1 MPVDTT
7 GKEKRPSRR
16 GGVED
21 RFREQEAKR
30 TRGEIACAEC
40 NRLKLRCDKKIPCSS
55 CVRRGCSA
63 ICPNS
68 HLSGGQ
74 GTRFVLADTEQ
85 LHRKLV
91 EMSERIRQLED
102 ALAIETANSPTPH
115 PLLHPDLLALRR
127 GIEVF
132 TPSPRKVSQ
141 DESAFEDFGT
151 LTISEDGVSR
161 FIGRTGGQEAYLIEN
176 CDLGFEPAETAD
188 ASMSYGTTAAV
199 PSLAV
204 PQGDASRQNWP
215 FRHSQIPANE
225 RLAEIEDRLPS
236 WERGWTLC
244 ETYLEQSSWHSRFVR
259 RTQLID
265 GLLTP
270 IYKRHGLAPASALS
284 PAEST
289 SSNSSASTTPSGSSK
304 ISSQTS
310 ITSHDLALLLAV
322 FAVAALADLT
332 LPPYNDEAE
341 KYYQLAKSIV
351 SLETAAESPSVAS
364 VQALALMGT
373 YSLLSDRPDS
383 LERTFATMSFASI
396 LAASIGLHRD
406 PAQWKL
412 NAQMTYLRRHTFW
425 QLFTTQNLQGLASGR
440 PMIFA
445 LRYSD
450 CQFPEDADPVTDDDE
465 TDDAK
470 IDEGFWRW
478 RYRFAKEIMYPI
490 NELTCAVG
498 PVKYSDILELDR
510 KLREMRV
517 PKYMQIPPGGSDW
530 ERDGPYKVM
539 QRLTGVLWRD
549 LTMLWIHRSYFAKAL
564 LDYPL
569 NPLKSPYATS
579 FLSAY
584 RSSLSLLKLAREHY
598 DLSPNFMVRSWM
610 LWKHVFSALM
620 VLGTVVI
627 RGPKTSLAPAAL
639 VELNLGVGFFE
650 NAARY
655 SNWAKPAFNVLS
667 RLREKAV
674 ATYAE
679 HCTSPSKIP
688 KEVAT
693 EQSASSH
700 STPGV
705 MKPEDV
711 WGDELAIFGGPPRH
725 KSNSFSAACLAP
737 ETPSSPASS
746 DSQGGASP
754 CANPP
759 LSALIEP
766 VGSHSSFTF
775 KPTPYTTTD
784 AGPGLQTTTQPHM
797 QSNAP
802 SPFTLDI
809 PSFDSNII
817 DQNLWTQRPQTFD
830 PSRYKLSNSPSNGSA
845 PPHVSSQLEA
855 PTQLPQFA
863 SSMFTE
869 PPARGVEGGSAMA
882 VDLDEFAMSAVV
894 DQGMGDAWS
903 SFLQD
908 SGLLNGAVDF
918 NWS

>member
-7 GKEKRPSRR
+7 GREKRAPCR
-16 GGVED
+16 GGVEE

-40 NRLKLRCDKKIPCSS
+40 NRLKLRCDKKIPCST

-127 GIEVF
+127 DIEVF
-132 TPSPRKVSQ
+132 TPAPRKISQ

-161 FIGRTGGQEAYLIEN
+161 FLGRTGGQDTYLLDN
-176 CDLGFEPAETAD
+176 CDLGIEPVETAENGC
-188 ASMSYGTTAAV
+188 MGPGTTPAV
-199 PSLAV
+199 PLLTAPV
-204 PQGDASRQNWP
+204 APPQNWP
-215 FRHSQIPANE
+215 FHHSQILENE
-225 RLAEIEDRLPS
+225 RPAEIEDRLPS
-236 WERGWTLC
+236 WERAWTLC
-244 ETYLEQSSWHSRFVR
+244 ETYLEQSSWHIRLVR

-270 IYKRHGLAPASALS
+270 IYKRHSLAPASVLS

-289 SSNSSASTTPSGSSK
+289 SSNSSASISPSSTSK
-304 ISSQTS
+304 ILQTS

-322 FAVAALADLT
+322 FAVAALGDLT

-364 VQALALMGT
+364 IQALALMGT
-373 YSLLSDRPDS
+373 YCTLSDQPDS
-383 LERTFATMSFASI
+383 IERTFSTMSFACV
-396 LAASIGLHRD
+396 LAASVGLHRD

-412 NAQMTYLRRHTFW
+412 NPQVMYLRRHTFW
-425 QLFTTQNLQGLASGR
+425 QLFTIQNIQGLTSGR
-440 PMIFA
+440 PTVFA

-450 CQFPEDADPVTDDDE
+450 CQFPDEAVNDDDE
-465 TDDAK
+465 TDEAK
-470 IDEGFWRW
+470 IDEGYWRW
-478 RYRFAKEIMYPI
+478 LYRFAKEIMHPI

-517 PKYMQIPPGGSDW
+517 PKYLQIPPGGSDW

-539 QRLTGVLWRD
+539 QRLMSMLWRD

-564 LDYPL
+564 LDFPL
-569 NPLKSPYATS
+569 NPLRSQYATS

-584 RSSLSLLKLAREHY
+584 RSSLSLLKMAREHY
-598 DLSPNFMVRSWM
+598 QLSPNFMVRSWI
-610 LWKHVFSALM
+610 LWQNVFSALM
-620 VLGTVVI
+620 VLGNVVI
-627 RGPKTSLAPAAL
+627 RGPRSSLAPAAL
-639 VELNLGVGFFE
+639 VELNQGVTFFE
-650 NAARY
+650 NAAGY
-655 SNWAKPAFNVLS
+655 ANWANRASTVLF
-667 RLREKAV
+667 RLREKAL

-679 HCTSPSKIP
+679 HCTPPSMIP
-688 KEVAT
+688 KEVGA
-693 EQSASSH
+693 EQSASSN
-700 STPGV
+700 SNT
-705 MKPEDV
+705 ENV

-725 KSNSFSAACLAP
+725 MSNSRSLAGLAP
-737 ETPSSPASS
+737 EASSSPASS
-746 DSQGGASP
+746 DSQNFAP
-754 CANPP
+754 PRANPP
-759 LSALIEP
+759 LSPPISL
-766 VGSHSSFTF
+766 VGSSQSSLTF
-775 KPTPYTTTD
+775 EPSACMSTVESH
-784 AGPGLQTTTQPHM
+784 GLQTVQPHL
-797 QSNAP
+797 QPNDS
-802 SPFTLDI
+802 SPFTLDV
-809 PSFDSNII
+809 PSLDSNIV
-817 DQNLWTQRPQTFD
+817 DQNLWSQRPPTFD
-830 PSRYKLSNSPSNGSA
+830 TSLYTISNATSNGSA
-845 PPHVSSQLEA
+845 PPHTSSQHVA
-855 PTQLPQFA
+855 PTELPQFS

-869 PPARGVEGGSAMA
+869 PSIHGPEGGSAMA
-882 VDLDEFAMSAVV
+882 VDPDEFAMSAVV
-894 DQGMGDAWS
+894 NQGMGDAWS

-908 SGLLNGAVDF
+908 SGLLNGPVDF
-918 NWS
+918 NWN